1 ENVAAARS
9 EISLSAEES
18 HQLNQLAAFT
28 SGYACNG
35 CKHLCEN
42 AVARPL
48 AIAAPLRY
56 LMYHEC
62 YGKTERARELY
73 GQLPATARA
82 FSDRELEQACHACP
96 QGIDIPARLRRARE
110 VLA

>member
-1 ENVAAARS
+1 V
-9 EISLSAEES
+9 
-18 HQLNQLAAFT
+18 
-28 SGYACNG
+28 
-35 CKHLCEN
+35 
-42 AVARPL
+42 

-73 GQLPATARA
+73 RGIPATARE
-82 FSDRELEQACHACP
+82 FSDRELEQACRLCP

-110 VLA
+110 LLT

>member
-1 ENVAAARS
+1 
-9 EISLSAEES
+9 
-18 HQLNQLAAFT
+18 
-28 SGYACNG
+28 
-35 CKHLCEN
+35 
-42 AVARPL
+42 
-48 AIAAPLRY
+48 
-56 LMYHEC
+56 MYHEC